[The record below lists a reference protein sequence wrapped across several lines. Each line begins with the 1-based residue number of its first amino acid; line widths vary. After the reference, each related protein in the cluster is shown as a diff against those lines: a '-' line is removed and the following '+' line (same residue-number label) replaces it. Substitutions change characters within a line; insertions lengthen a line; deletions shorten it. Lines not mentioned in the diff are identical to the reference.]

1 MSKSSESLP
10 EVYPERRSNK
20 ITIAFALS
28 MLLDQIMVCLLYGFL
43 YDFNSDVLNATQ
55 ADAIMLVAIMTIM
68 VIIGTRGFIQDS
80 AFSMPT

>member
-1 MSKSSESLP
+1 MV
-10 EVYPERRSNK
+10 VYPERRSNK